1 MIVLIGHFRLPADQ
15 VEAARGPIAR
25 VVAATRLEAG
35 CIKYSYA
42 EDPDDAGLFHV
53 SEVWTDKASLDAH
66 FASDHMKQWQADRQT
81 LGMLDREITAYT
93 ATSAEKL

>member
-1 MIVLIGHFRLPADQ
+1 MIVLIGHFRLPANK
-15 VEAARGPIAR
+15 VEAARGAIAR
-25 VVAATRLEAG
+25 VVSATREEPG

-53 SEVWTDKASLDAH
+53 SEVWTDKASLDGH
-66 FASDHMKQWQADRQT
+66 FASDHMKQWQADRQE

-93 ATSAEKL
+93 TSSAEKL

>member
-1 MIVLIGHFRLPADQ
+1 MIVLIGHFRLPADN
-15 VEAARGPIAR
+15 VEAARAPITS
-25 VVAATRLEAG
+25 VVSATRLEAG
-35 CIKYSYA
+35 CVKYAYA

-66 FASDHMKQWQADRQT
+66 FASAHMKQWQADRQV

-93 ATSAEKL
+93 TSSAEKL